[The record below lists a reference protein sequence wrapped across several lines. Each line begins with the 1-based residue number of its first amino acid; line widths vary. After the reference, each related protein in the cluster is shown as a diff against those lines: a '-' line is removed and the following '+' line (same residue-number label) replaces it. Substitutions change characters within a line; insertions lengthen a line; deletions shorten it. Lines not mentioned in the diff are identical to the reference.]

1 MLKKIIFFFA
11 WLGIFVLSIVGIV
24 YVTVPGFL
32 VRFNIDGFMWKLTIL
47 IVSFIYLFISLLKFG
62 TLFSR
67 EEGYIIKNE
76 NGEVKISIDSIKSII
91 KEILNRDKEVR
102 NVKIVC
108 GRKGKKHTITIYM
121 DMETNKSI
129 SEKTSEIQNAVKY
142 ELQDK
147 LQLEVSVVTV
157 KIKKLSLKNSPNTNV

>member
-1 MLKKIIFFFA
+1 MLRKVIFFFA
-11 WLGIFVLSIVGIV
+11 WLGIFVLSVFGIT
-24 YVTVPGFL
+24 YVAVPGFI
-32 VRFNIDGFMWKLTIL
+32 VKFNIDGFTWNAAV
-47 IVSFIYLFISLLKFG
+47 IVVSLIYLFISLLKFT

-67 EEGYIIKNE
+67 EEGYVIKNQ
-76 NGEVKISIDSIKSII
+76 NGEVRISIDSIKSII

-108 GRKGKKHTITIYM
+108 GRKGKKHTVTIYM

-129 SEKTSEIQNAVKY
+129 ADKTSEIQNAVKY

-147 LQLEVSVVTV
+147 LQLDVSVVEV
-157 KIKKLSLKNSPNTNV
+157 KIKKLSLKNSPNA

>member
-1 MLKKIIFFFA
+1 MLRKVIFFFA
-11 WLGIFVLSIVGIV
+11 WLGIFVLSVFGIT
-24 YVTVPGFL
+24 YVAVPGFI
-32 VRFNIDGFMWKLTIL
+32 VKFNIDGFMWNVAV
-47 IVSFIYLFISLLKFG
+47 IVVSLIYLFISLLKFT

-67 EEGYIIKNE
+67 EEGYVIKNQ
-76 NGEVKISIDSIKSII
+76 NGEVRISIDSIKSII

-108 GRKGKKHTITIYM
+108 GRKGKKHTVTIYM

-129 SEKTSEIQNAVKY
+129 TDKTSEIQNAVKY

-147 LQLEVSVVTV
+147 LQLDVSVVEV
-157 KIKKLSLKNSPNTNV
+157 KIKKLSLKNSPNA

>member
-1 MLKKIIFFFA
+1 MLRKVIFFFA
-11 WLGIFVLSIVGIV
+11 WLGIFVLSVFGIT
-24 YVTVPGFL
+24 YVAVPGFI
-32 VRFNIDGFMWKLTIL
+32 VKFNIDGFMWNAAV
-47 IVSFIYLFISLLKFG
+47 IVVSLIYLFISLLKFT

-67 EEGYIIKNE
+67 EEGYVIKNQ
-76 NGEVKISIDSIKSII
+76 NGEVRISIDSIKSII

-108 GRKGKKHTITIYM
+108 GRKGKKHTVTIYM

-129 SEKTSEIQNAVKY
+129 ADKTSEIQNAVKY

-147 LQLEVSVVTV
+147 LQLDVSVVKV
-157 KIKKLSLKNSPNTNV
+157 KIKKLSLKNSPNA

>member
-1 MLKKIIFFFA
+1 MLRKVIFFFA
-11 WLGIFVLSIVGIV
+11 WLGIFVLSVFGIT
-24 YVTVPGFL
+24 YVAVPGFI
-32 VRFNIDGFMWKLTIL
+32 VKFNINGFMWNAAV
-47 IVSFIYLFISLLKFG
+47 IVVSLIYLFISLLKFT

-67 EEGYIIKNE
+67 EEGYVIKNQ
-76 NGEVKISIDSIKSII
+76 NGEVRISIDSIKSII

-108 GRKGKKHTITIYM
+108 GRKGKKHTVTIYM

-129 SEKTSEIQNAVKY
+129 ADKTSEIQNAVKY

-147 LQLEVSVVTV
+147 LQLDVSVVEV
-157 KIKKLSLKNSPNTNV
+157 KIKKLSLKNSPNA

>member
-1 MLKKIIFFFA
+1 MLRKVIFFFA
-11 WLGIFVLSIVGIV
+11 WLGIFVLSVFGIT
-24 YVTVPGFL
+24 YVAVPGFI
-32 VRFNIDGFMWKLTIL
+32 VKFNIDGFMWNAAV
-47 IVSFIYLFISLLKFG
+47 IVVSLIYLFISLLKFT

-67 EEGYIIKNE
+67 EEGYVIKNQ
-76 NGEVKISIDSIKSII
+76 NGEVRISIDSIKSII

-108 GRKGKKHTITIYM
+108 GRKGKKHTVTIYM

-129 SEKTSEIQNAVKY
+129 ADKTSEIQNAVKY

-147 LQLEVSVVTV
+147 LQLDVSVVEV
-157 KIKKLSLKNSPNTNV
+157 KIKKLSLKNSPNA

>member
-1 MLKKIIFFFA
+1 MLRKVIFFFA
-11 WLGIFVLSIVGIV
+11 WLGIFVLSVFGIT
-24 YVTVPGFL
+24 YVAVPGFI
-32 VRFNIDGFMWKLTIL
+32 VKFNIDRFMWNAAV
-47 IVSFIYLFISLLKFG
+47 IVVSLIYLFISLLKFT

-67 EEGYIIKNE
+67 EEGYVIKNQ
-76 NGEVKISIDSIKSII
+76 NGEVRISIDSIKSII

-108 GRKGKKHTITIYM
+108 GRKGKKHTVTIYM

-129 SEKTSEIQNAVKY
+129 ADKTSEIQNAVKY

-147 LQLEVSVVTV
+147 LQLDVSVVEV
-157 KIKKLSLKNSPNTNV
+157 KIKKLSLKNSPNV

>member
-1 MLKKIIFFFA
+1 MLRKVIFFFA
-11 WLGIFVLSIVGIV
+11 WLGIFVLSVFGIT
-24 YVTVPGFL
+24 YVAVPGFI
-32 VRFNIDGFMWKLTIL
+32 VKFNIDGFMWNAAV
-47 IVSFIYLFISLLKFG
+47 IVVSLIYLFISLLKFT

-67 EEGYIIKNE
+67 EEGYVIKNQ
-76 NGEVKISIDSIKSII
+76 NGEVRISIDSIKSII

-108 GRKGKKHTITIYM
+108 GRKGKKHTVTIYM

-129 SEKTSEIQNAVKY
+129 ADKTSEIQNAVKY

-147 LQLEVSVVTV
+147 LQLDVSVVEI
-157 KIKKLSLKNSPNTNV
+157 KIKKLSLKNSPNA

>member
-1 MLKKIIFFFA
+1 MLRKVIFFFA
-11 WLGIFVLSIVGIV
+11 WLGIFVLSVFGIT
-24 YVTVPGFL
+24 YVAVPGFI
-32 VRFNIDGFMWKLTIL
+32 VKFNIDGFMWNAAV
-47 IVSFIYLFISLLKFG
+47 IVVSLIYLFISLLKFI

-67 EEGYIIKNE
+67 EEGYVIKNQ
-76 NGEVKISIDSIKSII
+76 NGEVRISIDSIKSII

-108 GRKGKKHTITIYM
+108 GRKGKKHTVTIYM

-129 SEKTSEIQNAVKY
+129 ADKTSEIQNAVKY

-147 LQLEVSVVTV
+147 LQLDVSVVEV
-157 KIKKLSLKNSPNTNV
+157 KIKKLSLKNSPNA

>member
-1 MLKKIIFFFA
+1 MLRKVIFFFA
-11 WLGIFVLSIVGIV
+11 WLGIFVISVFGIT
-24 YVTVPGFL
+24 YVAVPGFI
-32 VRFNIDGFMWKLTIL
+32 VKFNIDGFMWNAAV
-47 IVSFIYLFISLLKFG
+47 IVVSLIYLFISLLKFT

-67 EEGYIIKNE
+67 EEGYVIKNQ
-76 NGEVKISIDSIKSII
+76 NGEVRISIDSIKSII

-108 GRKGKKHTITIYM
+108 GRKGKKHTVTIYM

-129 SEKTSEIQNAVKY
+129 ADKTSEIQNAVKY

-147 LQLEVSVVTV
+147 LQLDVSVVEV
-157 KIKKLSLKNSPNTNV
+157 KIKKLSLKNSPNA

>member
-1 MLKKIIFFFA
+1 MLRKVIFFFA
-11 WLGIFVLSIVGIV
+11 WLGIFVLSVFGIT
-24 YVTVPGFL
+24 YVAVPGFI
-32 VRFNIDGFMWKLTIL
+32 VKFNIDGFMWNAAV
-47 IVSFIYLFISLLKFG
+47 IVVSLIYLFISLLKFT

-67 EEGYIIKNE
+67 EEGYVIKNQ
-76 NGEVKISIDSIKSII
+76 NGEVRISIDSIKSII

-108 GRKGKKHTITIYM
+108 GRKGKKHTVTIYM

-129 SEKTSEIQNAVKY
+129 ADKTSEIQNAVKY

-147 LQLEVSVVTV
+147 LQLDVSVVEV
-157 KIKKLSLKNSPNTNV
+157 KIKRLSLKNSPNV

>member
-1 MLKKIIFFFA
+1 MLRKVIFFFA
-11 WLGIFVLSIVGIV
+11 WLGIFVLSVFGIT
-24 YVTVPGFL
+24 YVAVPGFI
-32 VRFNIDGFMWKLTIL
+32 VKFNIDGFMWNAAV
-47 IVSFIYLFISLLKFG
+47 IVVSLIYLFISLLKFT

-67 EEGYIIKNE
+67 EEGYVIKNQ
-76 NGEVKISIDSIKSII
+76 NGEVRISIDSIKSII

-108 GRKGKKHTITIYM
+108 GRKGKKHTVTIYM

-129 SEKTSEIQNAVKY
+129 ADKTSEIQNAVKY

-147 LQLEVSVVTV
+147 LQLDVSVVEV
-157 KIKKLSLKNSPNTNV
+157 KIKKLSLKNSPNT

>member
-1 MLKKIIFFFA
+1 MLRKVIFFFA
-11 WLGIFVLSIVGIV
+11 WLGIFVLSVAGIV
-24 YVTVPGFL
+24 YVAVPGFI
-32 VRFNIDGFMWKLTIL
+32 VKFNINGFMWNTTVVL
-47 IVSFIYLFISLLKFG
+47 VSLIYLLISLLKFT

-67 EEGYIIKNE
+67 EEGYVIKNQ
-76 NGEVKISIDSIKSII
+76 NGEVRISIDSIKSII

-108 GRKGKKHTITIYM
+108 GRKGKKHTVTIYM

-129 SEKTSEIQNAVKY
+129 ADKTSEIQNAVKY

-147 LQLEVSVVTV
+147 LQLDVSVVEV
-157 KIKKLSLKNSPNTNV
+157 KIKKLSLKNSPNA

>member
-1 MLKKIIFFFA
+1 MLRKVIFFFA
-11 WLGIFVLSIVGIV
+11 WLGIFVLSVFGIT
-24 YVTVPGFL
+24 YVAVPGFI
-32 VRFNIDGFMWKLTIL
+32 VKFNIDGFMWNAAV
-47 IVSFIYLFISLLKFG
+47 IVVSLIYLFISLLKFT

-67 EEGYIIKNE
+67 EEGYVIKNQ
-76 NGEVKISIDSIKSII
+76 NGEVRISIDSIKSII

-108 GRKGKKHTITIYM
+108 GRKGKKHTVIIYM

-129 SEKTSEIQNAVKY
+129 ADKTSEIQNAVKY

-147 LQLEVSVVTV
+147 LQLDVSVVEV
-157 KIKKLSLKNSPNTNV
+157 KIKKLSLKNSPNV

>member
-1 MLKKIIFFFA
+1 MLRKVIFFFA
-11 WLGIFVLSIVGIV
+11 WLGIFVLSVFGIT
-24 YVTVPGFL
+24 YVAVPGFI
-32 VRFNIDGFMWKLTIL
+32 VKFNIDGFMWTAAV
-47 IVSFIYLFISLLKFG
+47 IVVSLIYLFISLLKFT

-67 EEGYIIKNE
+67 EEGYVIKNQ
-76 NGEVKISIDSIKSII
+76 NGEVRISLDSIKSII

-108 GRKGKKHTITIYM
+108 GRKGKKHTVTIYM

-129 SEKTSEIQNAVKY
+129 ADKTSEIQNAVKY

-147 LQLEVSVVTV
+147 LQLDVSVVEV
-157 KIKKLSLKNSPNTNV
+157 KIKKLSLKNSPNA